1 MPVLHL
7 VAGPNGVGKSTLYEY
22 LIAPRHPAL
31 PFVSAQAYAAEHLKH
46 VEDVD
51 ACTLSAQ
58 TWVDERRQDLLR
70 EGASFVTETVF
81 SHPSRVALIAQARSF
96 GYEVVL
102 YAMCVD
108 EPRRLLQRI
117 EQRVREGGPP
127 VPTHKVLERYPRA
140 MENFR
145 RAVRLAD
152 LSFLFDG
159 VDAQHG
165 GPRLVASLVS
175 GQMHLHTVLRP
186 RWVDKV
192 LGFAEG

>member
-31 PFVSAQAYAAEHLKH
+31 PFVSAQVYAAEHLQH
-46 VEDVD
+46 IDDPD
-51 ACTLSAQ
+51 ARTLAAQ
-58 TWVDERRQDLLR
+58 AWVDERRQELLR
-70 EGASFVTETVF
+70 DGASFVSETVF
-81 SHPSRVALIAQARSF
+81 SHPSRLALIAQARSF

-102 YAMCVD
+102 YALCVD

-117 EQRVREGGPP
+117 NQRVREGGAP
-127 VPTHKVLERYPRA
+127 VATHKVLDRYPRVL
-140 MENFR
+140 ENFR

-152 LSFLFDG
+152 MCFLFDAI
-159 VDAQHG
+159 DAQHG
-165 GPRLVASLVS
+165 GPRLVASVVA